1 MASSFPTMKLDRERE
16 REKQQGL
23 TIIDRLSTNAMYIQ
37 KADRVGDHAKETD
50 THIRVFF
57 FLFFAMESFRSSNS
71 SAVEMMS
78 DFFCLLGIFRGRPRI
93 VTAHLIY
100 MALMDMCCWWG
111 ARKKHFHE
119 CVQQFVGSENDP
131 FGKRAQSTTLRSSR
145 LICCCSYLLYRSS
158 KSVLNIHQSTI

>member
-1 MASSFPTMKLDRERE
+1 MASSFPTMKLNRERE
-16 REKQQGL
+16 REREATGAHYY
-23 TIIDRLSTNAMYIQ
+23 RLSLYYKAMYIQ
-37 KADRVGDHAKETD
+37 EADRVGDHAKETD

-145 LICCCSYLLYRSS
+145 LNLL
-158 KSVLNIHQSTI
+158 LF